1 MSNGNIFPAVLSF
14 TLLLTVLT
22 CRSLM
27 YVWNSP
33 FNVPQFLILFALSL
47 SRSHLLLR
55 KMNLQFK
62 ASRIWAVLVGGKCQR
77 VCLNDYWQKDLW
89 SRKQFKKKRAILLSL
104 RVAEWPWQSA
114 IITKHESMN
123 MPYKQTNNSMRFVKS
138 FTVIKPTKRCLNWTD
153 TQSNHFL
160 CVKASFTIAIANSY
174 R

>member
-1 MSNGNIFPAVLSF
+1 MFEIVSSMCLSSWSY
-14 TLLLTVLT
+14 L
-22 CRSLM
+22 R
-27 YVWNSP
+27 
-33 FNVPQFLILFALSL
+33 SL
-47 SRSHLLLR
+47 SRSHLHLW

-114 IITKHESMN
+114 IITIHESIN
-123 MPYKQTNNSMRFVKS
+123 MPRKQTNNSMRFVKS
-138 FTVIKPTKRCLNWTD
+138 LTVIKPTKRCLNWTD
-153 TQSNHFL
+153 TQSDHFL
-160 CVKASFTIAIANSY
+160 CVKASFTIALANSY